1 MKPGKLTPIA
11 GAFAL
16 VIVWLVVSEL
26 GRSDVLPTPGEVLA
40 VLRERARDGSL
51 VRAVSMSFRRL
62 AVGYAMSVLLGGIVG
77 VAMAGSTSFRRA
89 TSPLIAGMQA
99 LPSVCWLPLGLLWF
113 GLSDAAI
120 LFVIVVGSS
129 LSVAISI
136 DAGCRNIPPLFI
148 RAARTMGASGWTLY
162 RRVVLP
168 AALPE
173 ILTGL
178 RLAWAFA
185 WRSLMAGELLFVTGG
200 LGHLLQTGRELG
212 DMAQV
217 VGIML
222 VIVVIGITSEQLLFV
237 RLQDHLRV
245 VWGRSLPE

>member
-1 MKPGKLTPIA
+1 MDGTLTRA
-11 GAFAL
+11 
-16 VIVWLVVSEL
+16 VWL
-26 GRSDVLPTPGEVLA
+26 
-40 VLRERARDGSL
+40 
-51 VRAVSMSFRRL
+51 SFKRL
-62 AVGYAMSVLLGGIVG
+62 AIGYGLSVLFGGIVG
-77 VAMAGSTSFRRA
+77 VAMAGSALFRGA
-89 TSPLIAGMQA
+89 LSPVIAGMQA

-120 LFVIVVGSS
+120 LFVIIVGSA

-173 ILTGL
+173 IITGL

-200 LGHLLQTGRELG
+200 LGHLMQTGRELG
-212 DMAQV
+212 DMA
-217 VGIML
+217 
-222 VIVVIGITSEQLLFV
+222 
-237 RLQDHLRV
+237 
-245 VWGRSLPE
+245 

>member
-1 MKPGKLTPIA
+1 MLGAVLLVALWILAAKL
-11 GAFAL
+11 GH
-16 VIVWLVVSEL
+16 
-26 GRSDVLPTPGEVLA
+26 SDVFPTPTEVLA
-40 VLRERARDGSL
+40 SLRDRWVDGTL
-51 VRAVSMSFRRL
+51 TRAVWMSFKRL
-62 AVGYAMSVLLGGIVG
+62 AIGYGLSVLFGGIVG
-77 VAMAGSTSFRRA
+77 VAMAGSALFRGA
-89 TSPLIAGMQA
+89 LSPVIAGMQA

-120 LFVIVVGSS
+120 LFVIIVGSA

-173 ILTGL
+173 IITGL

-200 LGHLLQTGRELG
+200 LGHLMQTGRELG

-217 VGIML
+217 VAIML
-222 VIVVIGITSEQLLFV
+222 VIVVIGIVSEQLLFV
-237 RLQDHLRV
+237 RFQERLRV
-245 VWGRSLPE
+245 VWGRAQPE

>member
-1 MKPGKLTPIA
+1 MV
-11 GAFAL
+11 L
-16 VIVWLVVSEL
+16 VIAWVVASEV
-26 GRSDVLPTPGEVLA
+26 GHSDVLPTPREVLSTLRDR
-40 VLRERARDGSL
+40 VLDGSL
-51 VRAVSMSFRRL
+51 ARAVLMSFKRL
-62 AVGYAMSVLLGGIVG
+62 AIGYALSVLLGGVVG
-77 VAMAGSTSFRRA
+77 VAMAGSSTFRRA
-89 TSPLIAGMQA
+89 LSPLIAGMQA

-120 LFVIVVGSS
+120 LFVIVIGSS

-222 VIVVIGITSEQLLFV
+222 VIVVIGIASEQLLFV

-245 VWGRSLPE
+245 VWGRAQPE